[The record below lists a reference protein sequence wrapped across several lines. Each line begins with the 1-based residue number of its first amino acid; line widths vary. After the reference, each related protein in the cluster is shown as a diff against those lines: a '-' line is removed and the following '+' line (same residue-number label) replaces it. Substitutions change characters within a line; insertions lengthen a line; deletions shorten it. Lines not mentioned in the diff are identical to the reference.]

1 MGTKMAPSY
10 AHKFMGRL
18 ERNLLLG
25 APFKPLR
32 WLRFID
38 DIKMKW
44 VENRDCL
51 NDFIT
56 FANSFHNSIKFTVD
70 ISSSKNVFLETTSTL

>member
-38 DIKMKW
+38 DIKIKW

-70 ISSSKNVFLETTSTL
+70 ISSSKNVCLETTSTL